1 MKTSSRAKRSDLIK
15 RHFASLRM
23 TNQKTIMKTFLILPL
38 LTLPFTLF
46 AQGPN
51 TNANPPIQGIQA
63 KNILIND
70 DANPAETNIA
80 SQQAA
85 APATV
90 KQGEG
95 LAALFGSNKENETP
109 CADCDKVKKAL
120 MAAHASSGSARHG
133 RSAGI
138 KRWSK
143 TFSGRM
149 HMKMKKTFARKHKVK
164 SNYAL
169 CFNWH

>member
-63 KNILIND
+63 KNIIVND
-70 DANPAETNIA
+70 DINPIETNIA

-85 APATV
+85 APATA
-90 KQGEG
+90 KQSEG

-120 MAAHASSGSARHG
+120 MAAHASSGGGRH
-133 RSAGI
+133 RNSHSM
-138 KRWSK
+138 KRNFR
-143 TFSGRM
+143 TFSGKM
-149 HMKMKKTFARKHKVK
+149 HMKMKKTFARRHKVK